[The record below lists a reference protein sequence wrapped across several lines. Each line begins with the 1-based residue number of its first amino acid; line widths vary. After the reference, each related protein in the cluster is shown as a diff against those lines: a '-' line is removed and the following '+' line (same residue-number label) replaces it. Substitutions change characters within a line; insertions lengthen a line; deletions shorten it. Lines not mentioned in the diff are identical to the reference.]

1 MVIVAIANAQDYTDA
16 IRYSERFNLGDAR
29 YSAMGGAFSALGN
42 NHSAILDNPA
52 SIGVFGGNSYE
63 FSLNNGI
70 VSSSTNY
77 LNTNQKNNY
86 GLFNANVGLLFKIDL
101 PENEMKA
108 KYLNFSYTCNQV
120 NNFNNAIGFKA
131 NNNSSSLTDELLR
144 NFENNP
150 KALTYVADDAQQTDL
165 IYKDANGNYNSDF
178 IKRMNN
184 GTYIRGP
191 YGIDQIQKLTTS
203 GRVNENSYGF
213 GTNILNK
220 VYLGGTFNVSNVMYS
235 EHELY
240 SEINSNNSNSSF
252 NNFTSDRTITDRGKG
267 YGYKI
272 GVIGIPVKNVR
283 LAVSYH
289 SPTFWQIN
297 REYQTQM
304 QFSFID
310 SSINYTKSTNN
321 NPDNFKYK
329 LFTPSKLVF
338 GLAYTYK
345 KTLILSADYEFM
357 KYTNAMVS
365 STDSYS
371 DYDYVNKDIATFA
384 RIVNN
389 IKFGAEMKY
398 GPLSF
403 RGGAAFY
410 QNPYNISNVFYKDGF
425 TDYRVSYSGGIGLK
439 DENFYIDLALVN
451 TTFPSFRY
459 IYTDYDGNTLYSKT
473 KSTVTNV
480 VLTLGLKY

>member
-1 MVIVAIANAQDYTDA
+1 MVIVAITNAQDYTDA

-70 VSSSTNY
+70 ISSSTNY

-86 GLFNANVGLLFKIDL
+86 GLFNANVGLLFKVEL

-120 NNFNNAIGFKA
+120 NNFNNAIGFNA
-131 NNNSSSLTDELLR
+131 YNNSSSLTDELLR

-150 KALTYVADDAQQTDL
+150 NALTSVANDAWKTYL
-165 IYKDANGNYNSDF
+165 INQDANNNYYSDF
-178 IKRMNN
+178 ITKTSN
-184 GTYIRGP
+184 GTYIRGS

-203 GRVNENSYGF
+203 GRVNQNSYGF

-220 VYLGGTFNVSNVMYS
+220 VYLGGTFNVSNLMYS
-235 EHELY
+235 EHEVY
-240 SEINSNNSNSSF
+240 SENNSNNSNTSF
-252 NNFTSDRTITDRGKG
+252 NSFTSDRTITDRGKG

-304 QFSFID
+304 QFSFTD
-310 SSINYTKSTNN
+310 SNKQYTNSTNN

-329 LFTPSKLVF
+329 LFTPSKLVV
-338 GLAYTYK
+338 GLAYTFK

-357 KYTNAMVS
+357 KYSNAIVS

-371 DYDYVNKDIATFA
+371 YDYVNKDITSFA
-384 RIVNN
+384 RIINN
-389 IKFGAEMKY
+389 LKFGAEMKY

-410 QNPYNISNVFYKDGF
+410 QSPDNFYKDGF